1 MRNSLITLLAH
12 LLSSSLHSHL
22 QQSKLLLSH
31 SRSNHLRCVTH
42 LSSLS
47 LQSSKSKASKLSKQ
61 AKVFASK
68 SDKSGTVK
76 SGKSGKGGK
85 ALFQESSEGTGWWSA
100 SRTVSYLNSGSDY
113 IPFGLERKSS
123 ASVMHGAGWIV
134 IATAVLFSS
143 TFVH

>member
-1 MRNSLITLLAH
+1 MIQTMSPATARPHAPDEIPEPTPPPTPKKTPIF
-12 LLSSSLHSHL
+12 
-22 QQSKLLLSH
+22 SK
-31 SRSNHLRCVTH
+31 
-42 LSSLS
+42 
-47 LQSSKSKASKLSKQ
+47 SSKSKASKLSKQ

-113 IPFGLERKSS
+113 TPFGLERKSS